1 MAFIA
6 RGARPIRAKTYA
18 EEGLGRPFRRSR
30 GLNRMILMRPAPPC
44 DIACNMLT
52 YVSAR
57 TPLPPLQ
64 NGSFS
69 KGCANW
75 CAEGPR
81 GRPSI
86 DAFEFAAACSSGAKL
101 LLRRGGDRSG
111 VEWHGS

>member
-1 MAFIA
+1 MAFI
-6 RGARPIRAKTYA
+6 T
-18 EEGLGRPFRRSR
+18 RRSR

-57 TPLPPLQ
+57 MRLPPLQ

-69 KGCANW
+69 KGWWKCWVARQSKEPCLA

-81 GRPSI
+81 G
-86 DAFEFAAACSSGAKL
+86 
-101 LLRRGGDRSG
+101 
-111 VEWHGS
+111 VH